1 MHEQNIANLVFFLGK
16 HRNVCDLYSSA
27 CERVKELKC
36 VCHTPDACDLE
47 SLLPPLEGA
56 LSVCDV
62 MLKACCL
69 SLG

>member
-47 SLLPPLEGA
+47 SLYICFERLWLDLGP
-56 LSVCDV
+56 
-62 MLKACCL
+62 
-69 SLG
+69 SLLGLDLA